1 MSFGVRFDLQSPWH
15 NCVKMLHVA
24 DGGYGSRASYSD
36 NRRPRLDFRFV
47 PTATKI
53 AR

>member
-24 DGGYGSRASYSD
+24 DGGSEVTSVV
-36 NRRPRLDFRFV
+36 L
-47 PTATKI
+47 
-53 AR
+53 